1 MPRKDKAV
9 DSGLGIVGDGAQRR
23 RRGLMD
29 AVDREVL
36 QPACVCL
43 QDGGGDGG
51 RCGLK
56 AHTHKDDRAVGVL
69 LGNVERVERGVDDA
83 DVAPRRLLRG
93 KRGG

>member
-23 RRGLMD
+23 RRGLMG

-36 QPACVCL
+36 QPARVCL

-56 AHTHKDDRAVGVL
+56 AHTHKDDRTIGVL
-69 LGNVERVERGVDDA
+69 LGDIERVERGVDDA
-83 DVAPRRLLRG
+83 NVAPCCLLRG
-93 KRGG
+93 E